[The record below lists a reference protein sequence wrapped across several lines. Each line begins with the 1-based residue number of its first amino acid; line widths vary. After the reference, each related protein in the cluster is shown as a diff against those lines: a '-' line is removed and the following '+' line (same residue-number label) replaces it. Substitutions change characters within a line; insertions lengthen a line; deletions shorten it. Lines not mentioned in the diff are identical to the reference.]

1 MKFRDMSTEMTEQE
15 IITALYMICPD
26 SLYKHYKREKG
37 YISVWY
43 SLPNDTE
50 TDKHHLELLPDNV
63 YIFDNETEQELI
75 DGDAFFRYHQ
85 LTVAKGYS
93 YLWKGN
99 PFII

>member
-26 SLYKHYKREKG
+26 SLYKRYKREKG

-63 YIFDNETEQELI
+63 YIFDNETEQELSLE
-75 DGDAFFRYHQ
+75 G
-85 LTVAKGYS
+85 
-93 YLWKGN
+93 
-99 PFII
+99 

>member
-15 IITALYMICPD
+15 IITALYIICPD
-26 SLYKHYKREKG
+26 SLYKHYKRECG

-50 TDKHHLELLPDNV
+50 TDNHHLELLPDNI
-63 YIFDNETEQELI
+63 YIFDNETEQELT
-75 DGDAFFRYHQ
+75 DGDAFFHYRQ

>member
-50 TDKHHLELLPDNV
+50 TD
-63 YIFDNETEQELI
+63 
-75 DGDAFFRYHQ
+75 
-85 LTVAKGYS
+85 
-93 YLWKGN
+93 
-99 PFII
+99 

>member
-26 SLYKHYKREKG
+26 SLYKRYKREKG

-50 TDKHHLELLPDNV
+50 NRQTS
-63 YIFDNETEQELI
+63 I
-75 DGDAFFRYHQ
+75 
-85 LTVAKGYS
+85 
-93 YLWKGN
+93 
-99 PFII
+99 

>member
-15 IITALYMICPD
+15 IITCINI
-26 SLYKHYKREKG
+26 KRYKREKG

-63 YIFDNETEQELI
+63 YIFDNETEQELT

>member
-1 MKFRDMSTEMTEQE
+1 MKFKDMSTEMTEQE

-26 SLYKHYKREKG
+26 SLYKYYKREQG

-50 TDKHHLELLPDNV
+50 TDEHHLELLPDSV
-63 YIFDNETEQELI
+63 YIFDNKEEQKLTT
-75 DGDAFFRYHQ
+75 GDTLYKYQQ